1 MGLLLFSWK
10 PLQVFLDID
19 KEPLETEE
27 REALLS
33 GGEPPKLWSGL
44 GEGGG
49 FQVPPAKRHALP
61 GGGRESG

>member
-1 MGLLLFSWK
+1 M
-10 PLQVFLDID
+10 FLDID